1 MIKNLAIW
9 LAIVMLALVAWGLF
23 FGTGTHIVIDGQEI
37 TGPLKGVVGTSG
49 LIVAM
54 IALFCA
60 AIFLAFVF
68 AGVGLFIL
76 GIVILVVLVVA
87 GISLPFL
94 LILLIPLAIVWGFI
108 ALIKPKV

>member
-1 MIKNLAIW
+1 MVKNLAVT
-9 LAIVMLALVAWGLF
+9 LALLMLALVAWGLV
-23 FGTGTHIVIDGQEI
+23 FGTGNHIVIDGQEL
-37 TGPLKGVVGTSG
+37 TGPLKGVFGAGG

-76 GIVILVVLVVA
+76 GVVILVVLVVA

-94 LILLIPLAIVWGFI
+94 LVVLIPLAMVWAFI
-108 ALIKPKV
+108 AMVRPRA